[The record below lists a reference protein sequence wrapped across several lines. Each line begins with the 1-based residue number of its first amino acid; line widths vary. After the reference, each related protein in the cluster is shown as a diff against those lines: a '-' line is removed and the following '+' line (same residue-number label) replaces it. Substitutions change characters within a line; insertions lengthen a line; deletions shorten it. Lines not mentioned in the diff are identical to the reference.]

1 MPRRGAEK
9 LCGYG
14 DLALRR
20 GVARGNG
27 ANHADDANAQ
37 MTDGGSAR
45 LDSGM
50 A

>member
-1 MPRRGAEK
+1 MLRRGAEK

-14 DLALRR
+14 DLTLCR
-20 GVARGNG
+20 GVAGGNG

-37 MTDGGSAR
+37 MSDGGSAQP
-45 LDSGM
+45 DSGM